1 VTKPK
6 APPCLAVRY
15 DPEVIPAAV
24 RAFFADPAHAVFA
37 RWLIEELCGTYQQPF
52 FLEAQ
57 GGERAGNFMCGRM
70 FVGQELVRLS
80 KLAKAEGEGGGADSV
95 RRPVP

>member
-1 VTKPK
+1 MTKPK

-24 RAFFADPAHAVFA
+24 RAFLADPAHALFA

-52 FLEAQ
+52 FLDAQ
-57 GGERAGNFMCGRM
+57 GGERAGNFMCGRI
-70 FVGQELVRLS
+70 FVGQELVRMS
-80 KLAKAEGEGGGADSV
+80 KLAKDERGGGGQGG
-95 RRPVP
+95 